1 MKVKERRR
9 EMAALLAA
17 SKEAI
22 TGDMLAARFHVS
34 RQIIVKDIA
43 ALKAQGFEIYPTHY
57 GYLLKK
63 SPLAERV
70 FRVKHTAD
78 QTEEELS
85 SIIDAGGTVVDV
97 FVNHR
102 IYGKIAAPLHVFSK
116 DHIKQFIE
124 NVREG
129 KSSELMNITD
139 GYHYHTVRA
148 EAEEILDK
156 IEQTLSQKGFLA
168 SENEQ

>member
-17 SKEAI
+17 TKEPI

-43 ALKAQGFEIYPTHY
+43 ALKQQGFEIYPTHY

-70 FRVKHTAD
+70 FQIKHSAE
-78 QTEEELS
+78 QTEDELTT
-85 SIIDAGGTVVDV
+85 IIDAGGTIVDV
-97 FVNHR
+97 FVNHN
-102 IYGKIAAPLHVFSK
+102 IYGKISAPLHVFSK
-116 DHIKQFIE
+116 DHIKEFMK
-124 NVREG
+124 NVKKE
-129 KSSELMNITD
+129 KSGELMNIT
-139 GYHYHTVRA
+139 GGLHYHTVRA
-148 EAEEILDK
+148 DTEEILDK
-156 IEQTLSQKGFLA
+156 VEAALKKKGYIA
-168 SENEQ
+168 PKK

>member
-17 SKEAI
+17 TKEPI

-43 ALKAQGFEIYPTHY
+43 ALKEQGFEIYPTHY

-70 FRVKHTAD
+70 FQLKHTTG

-85 SIIDAGGTVVDV
+85 TIIEAGGTIVDV

-102 IYGKIAAPLHVFSK
+102 VYGKISAPLHVFSK
-116 DHIKQFIE
+116 EHVKQFIQNLNE
-124 NVREG
+124 E
-129 KSSELMNITD
+129 KSLELMNIT
-139 GYHYHTVRA
+139 GGLHCHTVRA
-148 EAEEILDK
+148 ESEEILDK
-156 IEQTLSQKGFLA
+156 IEQELTKKGFIA
-168 SENEQ
+168 TEN